1 MDTRKSC
8 EEFPT
13 MPKIPEEC
21 FEFLRVLNALQLVM
35 CSADPIAARNVLARG
50 RDGQALPVKGGV
62 E

>member
-21 FEFLRVLNALQLVM
+21 FEFLRVLNALSLAL
-35 CSADPIAARNVLARG
+35 CSAPIAARNVPAHG